1 MTFMNNSGESVRAL
15 AQQYRVGLALG
26 VGEAQHMPV
35 KRDHRDLD
43 SRALLL
49 NWRQARLHGP
59 LDVVS
64 TSALRLSSCDLI
76 VAYLPG
82 PLQIPVSRILVISDD
97 LDQPTAGIKLKPK
110 GGHGGHNGLRSIM
123 DCVGRSDF
131 PRLKIGIGRPPA
143 LVPVPT

>member
-15 AQQYRVGLALG
+15 AQQHRVGLALG

-35 KRDHRDLD
+35 KRDHKDLD
-43 SRALLL
+43 LLL
-49 NWRQARLHGP
+49 NWRQARLHG
-59 LDVVS
+59 LLEVVS
-64 TSALRLSSCDLI
+64 TSALSLSSCDLL

-82 PLQIPVSRILVISDD
+82 LLQIPVSRILVISDD

-110 GGHGGHNGLRSIM
+110 GGHGGHNGLRSII